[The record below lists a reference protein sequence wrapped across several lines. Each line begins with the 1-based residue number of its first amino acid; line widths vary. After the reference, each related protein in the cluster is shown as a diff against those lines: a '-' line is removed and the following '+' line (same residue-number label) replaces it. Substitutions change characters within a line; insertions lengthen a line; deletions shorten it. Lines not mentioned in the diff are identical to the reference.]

1 MRQFGSSK
9 AGQASEV
16 VRAGSVEERAPA
28 LGDSRKKIAIFI
40 VAYNAERTLASV
52 LDRIPESVWDRVEEV
67 FIFDD
72 SSQDETFSVG
82 VEYKAV
88 HQKVKL
94 SVHKNE
100 RNLGYGGNQ
109 IRGYR
114 YAIEKGYDIVAL
126 LHGDGQY
133 APEALPELLKPLE
146 AGEAEAVF
154 GSRMLEKG
162 RALEGGMPLYKYVGN
177 KILTA
182 FENAMLGTSLSEFHS
197 GYRLYSCAA
206 LAKVPFHRNTHEF
219 HFDTQI
225 IIQFHA
231 ARLRIAEVPIP
242 THYGDEVCGVNG
254 LKYAK
259 DVVRSVL
266 QYRLHQLGFRHQRE
280 YAIDPIEDRPGSP
293 SRLDAVLERRTLR

>member
-1 MRQFGSSK
+1 MGHFESSSAQK
-9 AGQASEV
+9 APELG
-16 VRAGSVEERAPA
+16 VRAGSGAEREPRVQ
-28 LGDSRKKIAIFI
+28 GSRKKIAIFI
-40 VAYNAERTLASV
+40 VAYNAASTLRSV
-52 LDRIPESVWDRVEEV
+52 VDRIPESVWDKVEEV
-67 FIFDD
+67 FVFDD
-72 SSQDETFSVG
+72 SSQDDTFLVG
-82 VEYKAV
+82 AEYKSL
-88 HQKVKL
+88 HGKVKL
-94 SVHKNE
+94 SIQRNE

-126 LHGDGQY
+126 LHGDAQY
-133 APEALPELLKPLE
+133 APEVLPELLKPLE
-146 AGEAEAVF
+146 AGEADAVL
-154 GSRMLEKG
+154 GSRMMEKG

-206 LAKVPFHRNTHEF
+206 LEKVPFHRNTHEF

-231 ARLRIAEVPIP
+231 ASLRIAELPIP
-242 THYGDEVCGVNG
+242 THYGDETCAVNG

-266 QYRLHQLGFRHQRE
+266 QYRLHQLGVSHHRE
-280 YAIDPIEDRPGSP
+280 YDIEQFLR
-293 SRLDAVLERRTLR
+293 RRTFR

>member
-1 MRQFGSSK
+1 MTVGSI
-9 AGQASEV
+9 AMDDG
-16 VRAGSVEERAPA
+16 
-28 LGDSRKKIAIFI
+28 RKKVAIFI
-40 VAYNAERTLASV
+40 VAYNAASTLRSV
-52 LDRIPESVWDRVEEV
+52 LDRIPESIWDRVEEV
-67 FIFDD
+67 FVFDD
-72 SSQDETFSVG
+72 SSQDDTFLIG
-82 VEYKAV
+82 ADYKDT
-88 HQKVKL
+88 HGRMNL
-94 SVHKNE
+94 SVYRNE

-126 LHGDGQY
+126 LHGDAQY
-133 APEALPELLKPLE
+133 APEVLPTLLKPLE
-146 AGEAEAVF
+146 AGEVDAVF

-162 RALEGGMPLYKYVGN
+162 RALAGGMPLYKYVGN

-206 LAKVPFHRNTHEF
+206 LKQVPFHRNTHEF
-219 HFDTQI
+219 HFDTQV

-231 ARLRIAEVPIP
+231 ARLRIAELPIP
-242 THYGDEVCGVNG
+242 THYGAEVCAVNG

-266 QYRLHQLGFRHQRE
+266 QYRLHQLGVSSHGE
-280 YAIDPIEDRPGSP
+280 YDIQPTPDRPRSSTGHEFPGHRSF
-293 SRLDAVLERRTLR
+293 R

>member
-1 MRQFGSSK
+1 M
-9 AGQASEV
+9 
-16 VRAGSVEERAPA
+16 VRAG
-28 LGDSRKKIAIFI
+28 GNDRKRIAIFI
-40 VAYNAERTLASV
+40 VTYNAASTLRSV
-52 LDRIPESVWDRVEEV
+52 LDRIPESIWDKVEEV

-72 SSQDETFSVG
+72 SSQDDTFLVG
-82 VEYKAV
+82 AEYKSV
-88 HQKVKL
+88 HRRIKL
-94 SVHKNE
+94 SVYKNE

-126 LHGDGQY
+126 LHGDAQY
-133 APEALPELLKPLE
+133 APEVLPGLLKPLE
-146 AGEAEAVF
+146 AGEVDAVF
-154 GSRMLEKG
+154 GSRMMEKR
-162 RALEGGMPLYKYVGN
+162 RALAGGMPLYKYVGN

-206 LAKVPFHRNTHEF
+206 LKQVPFHRNTHGF
-219 HFDTQI
+219 HFDTQV

-231 ARLRIAEVPIP
+231 ASLRIAELPIP
-242 THYGDEVCGVNG
+242 THYGDETCAVNG

-266 QYRLHQLGFRHQRE
+266 EYRLHQLGVSHHPE
-280 YAIDPIEDRPGSP
+280 YDMEPAPEE
-293 SRLDAVLERRTLR
+293 SRSTALDEFLGHRSVR